1 MKEEGHRAFR
11 GASKESCTKEE
22 YRSNR
27 DHRDREA
34 EAVRSGVWLM

>member
-1 MKEEGHRAFR
+1 MKEECHRAFR
-11 GASKESCTKEE
+11 GASKEPCTRKES
-22 YRSNR
+22 RSTR